1 MILKMKNIYL
11 IILSFICFYS
21 HSQFE
26 ATEGNQRWEVLGS
39 KKDGTVFLKLQ
50 GSNFYKFSFKNY
62 QFSDNKTIN
71 NIDLNSSDIDIR
83 NLYSFLMN
91 SFNLTESS
99 QSSFKIDKYEFQVLK
114 NGDFIRVSIKS
125 VNLNE
130 TIGWIPLS
138 IKDLNN
144 LFGKY

>member
-1 MILKMKNIYL
+1 MKNIYL
-11 IILSFICFYS
+11 IILSFICYYS

-39 KKDGTVFLKLQ
+39 KEDGTVFLKLQ
-50 GSNFYKFSFKNY
+50 GRNFYKFSFKNY

-71 NIDLNSSDIDIR
+71 SIDLNLSDLDVT
-83 NLYSFLMN
+83 NLYNFLLN
-91 SFNLTESS
+91 SFNLTESR
-99 QSSFKIDKYEFQVLK
+99 QSSFIIDKYEFQVLK

-130 TIGWIPLS
+130 IIGWIPLS
-138 IKDLNN
+138 IQDLNN

>member
-1 MILKMKNIYL
+1 MKNIYL

-39 KKDGTVFLKLQ
+39 KNDGTVFLKLQ

-71 NIDLNSSDIDIR
+71 SIDLNLSDLDVT
-83 NLYSFLMN
+83 NLYNFLLN
-91 SFNLTESS
+91 SFDLTESR
-99 QSSFKIDKYEFQVLK
+99 QSSFIIDKYEFQVLK

-130 TIGWIPLS
+130 IIGWIPLS
-138 IKDLNN
+138 IQDLNN